1 MDSYS
6 VKLWK
11 SDSYTLE
18 QASIIEFAS
27 QFDPQPYHLDR
38 TAGEHSIFGGL
49 CASGWQVTAIAT
61 KLAGEVLVRE
71 GVPFLEI
78 NSIHDVHW
86 KRPAFADDNLFVE
99 VQLADFTL
107 GNPIPECNSQ
117 DVKITVR
124 SQSEE
129 IVATLFCRVAIKK
142 SCK

>member
-6 VKLWK
+6 LKLWK
-11 SDSYTLE
+11 SDKYILKQS
-18 QASIIEFAS
+18 SIIEFAS
-27 QFDPQPYHLDR
+27 QFDPQPYHLDH
-38 TAGEHSIFGGL
+38 TAGEDSIFGGL

-78 NSIHDVHW
+78 NSIHDVQW
-86 KRPAFADDNLFVE
+86 KRPAFADDSLFVE
-99 VQLADFTL
+99 VQLADLTV

-117 DVKITVR
+117 DINITVR

-129 IVATLFCRVAIKK
+129 IIATLFCRVAIQK
-142 SCK
+142 SRK